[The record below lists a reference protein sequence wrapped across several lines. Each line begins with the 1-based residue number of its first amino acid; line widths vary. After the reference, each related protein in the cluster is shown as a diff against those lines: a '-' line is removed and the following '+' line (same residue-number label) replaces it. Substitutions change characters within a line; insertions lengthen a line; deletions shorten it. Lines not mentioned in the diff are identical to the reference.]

1 LSATSEV
8 SALAPFKVRS
18 FRFQWPADLATSWA
32 FEMETLILGWYVL
45 VETGSVVMLTVFA
58 SLLYIGTLLAPM
70 FGVMGDRIGH
80 RNLLCAMRGLY
91 AALAAIL
98 MTFAFMGIVTPA
110 LVLAIT
116 AVMGLVRPSDI
127 GMRAALV
134 AETMPADRMVGAMS
148 IQRTTQDTARIAGAL
163 TGAGLLAALGMGPAY
178 MAVSSFYAIS
188 VLLTLKAGSARPAH
202 HLAKDAA
209 GGSAR
214 PRDTSSEHRASEAG
228 ATTRSPQTAGSA
240 GNESARPRDTSSK
253 GSASEAGATTR
264 SPQTAGSAGNE
275 SARPRDTS
283 SKGSAS
289 EAGATTRSPQT
300 AGSAGNESARPS
312 PWREL
317 REGLAYVWNTPHL
330 LGAMSLAFLLNL
342 TAFPMFT
349 GLLPYV
355 AKEVYL
361 SDQTT
366 LGYMVAGAS
375 FGALLGSMALSRIG
389 HAVRPARMGIIFGAG
404 WYAML
409 LVFAHTPHAAAG
421 IVVLILTGVVQSIG
435 LIPMTAMLLR
445 NSDVRYRGRV
455 MGIRMLVLYGN
466 LPGLLISA
474 PLIARIGYP
483 MTATLY
489 CTIGLAFTLL
499 IAVYWRAHL
508 WRLGAPANAR

>member
-1 LSATSEV
+1 MSSTPSV
-8 SALAPFKVRS
+8 PALAPFNVRS

-45 VETGSVVMLTVFA
+45 VETGSVLMLTVFA
-58 SLLYIGTLLAPM
+58 SLQYIGTLLAPM
-70 FGVMGDRIGH
+70 FGVMGDRFGH
-80 RNLLCAMRGLY
+80 RNLLCTMRGLY
-91 AALAAIL
+91 AALATIL
-98 MTFAFMGIVTPA
+98 MTCAFMGIVTPA
-110 LVLAIT
+110 VVLAIT

-134 AETMPADRMVGAMS
+134 AETMPSDRLVGAMS
-148 IQRTTQDTARIAGAL
+148 IQRTTQDSARIAGAL
-163 TGAGLLAALGMGPAY
+163 TGAGLVATLGMGPAY
-178 MAVSSFYAIS
+178 MAVASFYAIS
-188 VLLTLKAGSARPAH
+188 VLLTLKSGSARPAH
-202 HLAKDAA
+202 HPAADAA

-214 PRDTSSEHRASEAG
+214 A
-228 ATTRSPQTAGSA
+228 
-240 GNESARPRDTSSK
+240 
-253 GSASEAGATTR
+253 
-264 SPQTAGSAGNE
+264 
-275 SARPRDTS
+275 
-283 SKGSAS
+283 
-289 EAGATTRSPQT
+289 
-300 AGSAGNESARPS
+300 S
-312 PWREL
+312 PWLDL

-330 LGAMSLAFLLNL
+330 LAAMCFAFLLNL
-342 TAFPMFT
+342 TAFPLFT

-375 FGALLGSMALSRIG
+375 FGALLGSMVLSRIG
-389 HAVRPARMGIIFGAG
+389 HAVRPARMGLVFGAG

-409 LVFAHTPHAAAG
+409 LVFAHAPHAAAG
-421 IVVLILTGVVQSIG
+421 IAVLILTGVVQSLG
-435 LIPMTAMLLR
+435 LIPMAAMLLR

-474 PLIARIGYP
+474 PLIARIGFP

-489 CTIGLAFTLL
+489 CAIGLAFTLL
-499 IAVYWRAHL
+499 IAVRWRAHL

>member
-1 LSATSEV
+1 
-8 SALAPFKVRS
+8 
-18 FRFQWPADLATSWA
+18 
-32 FEMETLILGWYVL
+32 M
-45 VETGSVVMLTVFA
+45 
-58 SLLYIGTLLAPM
+58 
-70 FGVMGDRIGH
+70 
-80 RNLLCAMRGLY
+80 C
-91 AALAAIL
+91 
-98 MTFAFMGIVTPA
+98 
-110 LVLAIT
+110 
-116 AVMGLVRPSDI
+116 
-127 GMRAALV
+127 
-134 AETMPADRMVGAMS
+134 
-148 IQRTTQDTARIAGAL
+148 
-163 TGAGLLAALGMGPAY
+163 
-178 MAVSSFYAIS
+178 
-188 VLLTLKAGSARPAH
+188 
-202 HLAKDAA
+202 
-209 GGSAR
+209 
-214 PRDTSSEHRASEAG
+214 
-228 ATTRSPQTAGSA
+228 
-240 GNESARPRDTSSK
+240 
-253 GSASEAGATTR
+253 
-264 SPQTAGSAGNE
+264 
-275 SARPRDTS
+275 
-283 SKGSAS
+283 
-289 EAGATTRSPQT
+289 
-300 AGSAGNESARPS
+300 
-312 PWREL
+312 
-317 REGLAYVWNTPHL
+317 
-330 LGAMSLAFLLNL
+330 LAFLLNL

-389 HAVRPARMGIIFGAG
+389 HAVRPARMGLIFGAG